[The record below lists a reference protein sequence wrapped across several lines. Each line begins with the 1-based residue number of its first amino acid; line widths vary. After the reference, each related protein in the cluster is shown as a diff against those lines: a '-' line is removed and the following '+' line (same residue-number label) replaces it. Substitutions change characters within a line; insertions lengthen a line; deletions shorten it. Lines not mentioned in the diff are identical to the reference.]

1 MKTYGP
7 LKDATS
13 GKPLFNG
20 KCWDAV
26 KTLLEHLR
34 NGYYSDP
41 PDVPLFYE
49 IGTDC
54 DGLRLYQCCCGTN
67 DVEGGVHQNLIRYF
81 VLFNVSPRRAIN
93 MILVYCVRHNMQVSH
108 VR

>member
-13 GKPLFNG
+13 GEPLFNN

-26 KTLLEHLR
+26 KNLLEHLR

-49 IGTDC
+49 IGTDR
-54 DGLRLYQCCCGTN
+54 DRLKLYRCCRGTN

-81 VLFNVSPRRAIN
+81 ASFNVSPRRAIN
-93 MILVYCVRHNMQVSH
+93 MILVYCVRHNMRVSH